1 MAAKKAKPKAKA
13 PNKKAVK
20 KPAARKKAKA
30 AAKKPIAK
38 KVAKKAVAKR
48 AVAKKAVA
56 KKAVAK
62 KAVAKKAVAKKPV
75 AKKAVAK
82 KRHDRAGHLD
92 PQYAA
97 GLRSQSGKPEKDN
110 REAWIKGSHSDDDL
124 AEGLAEEVIGK
135 ATTGEDEGE
144 EMAQQIVDEERGG
157 PFVVTTGGTEFA
169 DGVDESNP
177 ADAEREPFPTT

>member
-20 KPAARKKAKA
+20 KPAPRKKAKA
-30 AAKKPIAK
+30 AAKKTI
-38 KVAKKAVAKR
+38 
-48 AVAKKAVA
+48 A

-62 KAVAKKAVAKKPV
+62 KAVAKKAVAKKPAAQKGV
-75 AKKAVAK
+75 
-82 KRHDRAGHLD
+82 KRRDRAGHMD
-92 PQYAA
+92 PKYAA
-97 GLRSQSGKPEKDN
+97 GLRRRSGKPEKDN
-110 REAWIKGSHSDDDL
+110 REAWVKGSRSDDDF
-124 AEGLAEEVIGK
+124 AEAIAEEVIGK